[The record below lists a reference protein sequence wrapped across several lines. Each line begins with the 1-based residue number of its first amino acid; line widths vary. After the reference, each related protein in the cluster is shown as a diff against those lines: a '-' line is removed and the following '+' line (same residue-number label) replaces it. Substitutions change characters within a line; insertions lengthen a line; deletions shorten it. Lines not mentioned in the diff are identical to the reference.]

1 MSGAPAAAAAAAAP
15 FGLGANGGPAIN
27 GPDRRRH
34 RNKRIIYAN
43 PEAALVPRPD
53 AIWNG
58 QYAPGQPGRGRGSSR
73 RRGAGRG
80 DGQQQQQQQHQP
92 QQQRQQQPRQQ
103 QQQRQ
108 GQQDMD
114 VDEPPAPPSRQQQ
127 QHARMPLP
135 GAAAAAAA
143 AAAPRKQHADS
154 RTSSTTMSQITSEK
168 FDALDIHPQLKKG
181 IKEAMGYEMMTKV
194 QAAAIPGTLCD
205 LTL

>member
-1 MSGAPAAAAAAAAP
+1 
-15 FGLGANGGPAIN
+15 
-27 GPDRRRH
+27 
-34 RNKRIIYAN
+34 
-43 PEAALVPRPD
+43 
-53 AIWNG
+53 
-58 QYAPGQPGRGRGSSR
+58 
-73 RRGAGRG
+73 
-80 DGQQQQQQQHQP
+80 
-92 QQQRQQQPRQQ
+92 
-103 QQQRQ
+103 
-108 GQQDMD
+108 
-114 VDEPPAPPSRQQQ
+114 
-127 QHARMPLP
+127 MPLP